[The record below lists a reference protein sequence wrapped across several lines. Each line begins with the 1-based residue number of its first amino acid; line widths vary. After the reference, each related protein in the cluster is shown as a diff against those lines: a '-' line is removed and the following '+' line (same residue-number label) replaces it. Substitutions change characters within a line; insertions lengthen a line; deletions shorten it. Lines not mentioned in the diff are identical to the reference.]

1 MFRALKGRI
10 LGFLAECSAV
20 GFVALAFSVN
30 AIIGAAITLV
40 YVYAIC
46 GLPYAYF
53 VEKEEKV

>member
-1 MFRALKGRI
+1 MKGRI